1 MHKASKC
8 RGERVAMHKGDRP
21 PPTSFLPPE
30 SWGSCGGS
38 LTHHKLSVKSTSQS
52 SSLSLLCQQLMTY
65 VKSLRLLN
73 IFESPFSI
81 VYCVTFSTSK
91 NSYPTVPWCI
101 GCIKVVG
108 FQWTWC
114 GVNPVIG
121 NPPLHPPLPLHS
133 TQHHILFTWIG
144 WTGSNIS
151 APTWHQINMYLS
163 FNQNFMT
170 APIISQQRQEVWRVS
185 KASWWQQII
194 FEIKTVLLHL

>member
-1 MHKASKC
+1 
-8 RGERVAMHKGDRP
+8 MHKGDRP

-52 SSLSLLCQQLMTY
+52 SSLSLPPVDDPFNFFWYFQFNFFHPLLRHMQHQQ
-65 VKSLRLLN
+65 N
-73 IFESPFSI
+73 P
-81 VYCVTFSTSK
+81 
-91 NSYPTVPWCI
+91 YPTVPWCF
-101 GCIKVVG
+101 GCINFLD

-121 NPPLHPPLPLHS
+121 IPPLHPPPPLHS
-133 TQHHILFTWIG
+133 TQHHIPSTWIG

-151 APTWHQINMYLS
+151 APTWHQINMYLG

-170 APIISQQRQEVWRVS
+170 APFISTAKRCS
-185 KASWWQQII
+185 
-194 FEIKTVLLHL
+194 